1 MSSGHRVR
9 IRKAQRP
16 SEYAR
21 SASQGRENSFATA
34 NELFLTESL
43 PLRRNLRRCYATAP
57 HRAVLRYYPIS
68 MTSVRTIKRRLTPVL
83 NSVSRL
89 VEDKHFFQEY
99 QSFLQSNTA
108 IDKKSQFLP
117 FIGINYIEAA
127 ALGIFR
133 ELDRNRKSQSLL
145 NLLRDIEGN
154 AGQFTYRRFAA
165 KYSGFMRPMAQ
176 RDFQQFAVKD
186 GSRIDRRKL
195 KKDIAELKRVTR
207 PVVKYRHKYVA
218 HRNRRSIAGGLA
230 SLYSLVRARVLLGV
244 ASAALRPER

>member
-1 MSSGHRVR
+1 
-9 IRKAQRP
+9 
-16 SEYAR
+16 
-21 SASQGRENSFATA
+21 
-34 NELFLTESL
+34 
-43 PLRRNLRRCYATAP
+43 
-57 HRAVLRYYPIS
+57 

-89 VEDKHFFQEY
+89 VEDKHFFQKY
-99 QSFLQSNTA
+99 QSFIQSNTA
-108 IDKKSQFLP
+108 IDKQSQFLP
-117 FIGINYIEAA
+117 FIGTNYIEAA

-145 NLLRDIEGN
+145 NLLRDIDAN

-195 KKDIAELKRVTR
+195 KKDIAELKRLTR
-207 PVVKYRHKYVA
+207 PVVRYRHKVVA
-218 HRNRRSIAGGLA
+218 HRNRRPIASPGTISDLYAAIDLLEKLAIKYNLLLTQSGMNTLLAGNAHPGL
-230 SLYSLVRARVLLGV
+230 
-244 ASAALRPER
+244 EKIFKT